1 MSKVVIPGIGQA
13 CEKVEKSLINSY
25 LPNLNLDLKD
35 FLFK

>member
-13 CEKVEKSLINSY
+13 CEKVEKSLIDSY

-35 FLFK
+35 FLF

>member
-13 CEKVEKSLINSY
+13 RKKVEKLLIDSY